1 MPTELPEAT
10 GKSSEKPSEPLFPG
24 TIGTIRLLGV
34 PVRFHFTFLL
44 LLIFLLFIGIG
55 EKQSGVL
62 TALYVLAL
70 FGSVIL
76 HELGHAVVGR
86 RYGIRTLEVV
96 MFPIGGVARLERMPK
111 AREELWIA
119 SAGPMV
125 NVLIAGGIWFALW
138 RLGSLLPFE
147 ALAVPND
154 ANMAQRIA
162 FGNLILAAF
171 NLLPAYPMDG
181 GRILRSLLARFRSE
195 DDATQIAARAGRML
209 AILMGLAGLLW
220 SNFMLVFVAMFVY
233 LGAAQEAAALRGRTL
248 TAGYPVRAAMITDFR
263 TLSHGNT
270 IRDAGDL
277 LLSTTQQDFPVV
289 FGTAPAV
296 GLLTRNRLLRAM
308 MAEGPESYVA
318 GAMDRDFP
326 RLSPDQDL
334 SEVLP
339 MLTSGSCALLMAPD
353 ELLGMVTS
361 ENLSEFL
368 MLRQISRQQPKRE
381 AGAW

>member
-1 MPTELPEAT
+1 M
-10 GKSSEKPSEPLFPG
+10 FPG
-24 TIGTIRLLGV
+24 TIGTVRLLGV
-34 PVRFHFTFLL
+34 PVRLHFTFLL

-55 EKQSGVL
+55 ERQSGAW

-70 FGSVIL
+70 FGSVLL

-96 MFPIGGVARLERMPK
+96 MFPIGGVARLERQPK

-119 SAGPMV
+119 SAGPLV
-125 NVLIAGGIWFALW
+125 NVLIAAGIWIALW
-138 RLGSLLPFE
+138 RFGTLLPFQ
-147 ALAVPND
+147 ALAVPTD
-154 ANMAQRIA
+154 ANLAQRIA
-162 FGNLILAAF
+162 FGNLILAGF

-181 GRILRSLLARFRSE
+181 GRILRSLLARFRTE
-195 DDATQIAARAGRML
+195 DEATQIAARAGRLL
-209 AILMGLAGLLW
+209 AIMMGLAGLLW

-263 TLSHGNT
+263 TLSHGDT
-270 IRDAGDL
+270 IRDAGNL

-289 FGTAPAV
+289 YGGSAV

-308 MAEGPESYVA
+308 MSEGPDAYVA

-339 MLTSGSCALLMAPD
+339 MLAASGSCALVMD
-353 ELLGMVTS
+353 GEQLLGMVTS

-381 AGAW
+381 AGSW